1 MKKLLILAVF
11 FCLTS
16 VYSQVAQ
23 QWASRFNA
31 FSGSS
36 ENASDMVLDGNGN
49 VYVCGS
55 SDSISTQSD
64 AIVLKYNAGGSLLWS
79 SRYNGPANASD
90 AAYSIA
96 LDNSGNIYYTGYS
109 FGSGTG
115 FDLIIVKLNSAGVQ
129 QWAVRINGTAN
140 QNDYGS
146 SIAVDNNGNIFCCG
160 SVNRTGSNED
170 VATIKLNSSGVQQW
184 IEYYNWVNG
193 FENGQK
199 LLLDASG
206 NVYVGG
212 RSLNASN
219 NYDFITLKYNNSG
232 ANLFTVRYNGIS
244 NKDDYVN
251 SMDID
256 VSGNVYVCGSSLTTS
271 SGSEGVLVKYNSA
284 GIEQWVSKY
293 NYSAAFADGFED
305 VKTDNSGNIFVCGY
319 CESNSNVASY
329 ATIKYS
335 PAGTVSWIQR
345 YNGPVASSD
354 GARSIFLDNAQ
365 NVYITGSGIG
375 LNTDFDIVTVKYTN
389 SGSQVWDQRYDFAGA
404 QDIGAKVK
412 GDNSGNIFILG
423 NSYSPSNPDMV
434 IIKYT
439 QPLSVE
445 PVSGNIP
452 LQYSLS
458 QNYPNPFNPET
469 KIKFQIPQ
477 QGYAELIVFDITG
490 KIIKTL
496 FNEDLG
502 AGEYSVKFNADGFS
516 SGIYFY
522 RLSSNGYTDTKKMI
536 LVK

>member
-23 QWASRFNA
+23 QWSSRFNA

-184 IEYYNWVNG
+184 IEYYNLVNG

-212 RSLNASN
+212 RSLNATN

-319 CESNSNVASY
+319 SESNSNVASY

-365 NVYITGSGIG
+365 NVYITGSGFG

>member
-305 VKTDNSGNIFVCGY
+305 VKTDNSVNIFVCGY
-319 CESNSNVASY
+319 SESNSNVASY

-335 PAGTVSWIQR
+335 PAGTISWIQR

-445 PVSGNIP
+445 PISGNIP